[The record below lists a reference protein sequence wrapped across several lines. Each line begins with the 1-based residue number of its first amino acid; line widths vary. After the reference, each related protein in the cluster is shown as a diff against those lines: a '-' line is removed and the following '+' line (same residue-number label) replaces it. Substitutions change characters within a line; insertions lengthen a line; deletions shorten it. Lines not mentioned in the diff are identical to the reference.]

1 MTILDHLRLVWPSR
15 PFVAHGYEL
24 DGVIFD
30 DGLPPPTPEEF
41 AATESLAQALFAAE
55 AAAIP
60 GDTLVSL
67 ASLKIALGQEVF
79 NEVTDFLPTIPDPDF
94 KFRATVWWTGGGN
107 VRRDHP
113 VVEQFRLALNK
124 TEAQVDAWFAA
135 ATAIDNL

>member
-1 MTILDHLRLVWPSR
+1 MTLIDHLRLVWPSR
-15 PFVAHGYEL
+15 TLVARGPTI
-24 DGVIFD
+24 DDVTFD
-30 DGLPPPTPEEF
+30 DGLPPPTAEEL

-55 AAAIP
+55 SAAVP

-67 ASLKIALGQEVF
+67 ASLKIALGQQVF
-79 NEVTDFLPTIPDPDF
+79 DEITAFLPTIQDPDF

-124 TEAQVDAWFAA
+124 TQSQVDAWFSAA
-135 ATAIDNL
+135 VALDNM